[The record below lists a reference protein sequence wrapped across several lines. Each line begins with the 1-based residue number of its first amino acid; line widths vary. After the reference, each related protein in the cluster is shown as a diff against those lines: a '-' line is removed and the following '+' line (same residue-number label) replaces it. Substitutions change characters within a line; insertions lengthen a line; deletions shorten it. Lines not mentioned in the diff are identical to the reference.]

1 MRKDLSDFFSNI
13 YVVVMEIKFVRF
25 VKGFVKYFH
34 NRYLVRGNRDIIVLS
49 HFGLGDQIIVGTL
62 LNDLSSNRKVILPVD
77 SKYFLQLSQ
86 FYSYNRNILVKDIGH
101 FGAEFYP
108 RKNDLKRLR
117 QLFSLPIVDVGR
129 DVVYFLSFLHRRS
142 GISKLYFFAGWRSG
156 LSFTNLPAYLF
167 HYREHPS
174 YELDRPYAFIDHHLG
189 TSREIPN
196 VVFSEIQKVGLEL
209 KFNDM
214 SVTLVD
220 QLSTIV
226 DAEQLHFV
234 ASAPFCLAL
243 VMPCKAKIRVFYEAE
258 NSKTVLGEEGSG
270 WSRAKCS

>member
-1 MRKDLSDFFSNI
+1 MRKELSGFFYNF
-13 YVVVMEIKFVRF
+13 YVVLMEIKFVRF
-25 VKGFVKYFH
+25 VNGVVKYFH
-34 NRYLVRGNRDIIVLS
+34 NGYLVRGSKDIIVLS

-86 FYSYNRNILVKDIGH
+86 FYSYNPNILVKDVGY

-108 RKNDLKRLR
+108 RKNDLNRLR
-117 QLFSLPIVDVGR
+117 RLFSLPVVDVGR
-129 DVVYFLSFLHRRS
+129 DVVYFLSFFHRRA
-142 GISKLYFFAGWRSG
+142 GISKLYFFAGWNSG
-156 LSFTNLPAYLF
+156 LSFTNFPAYLF
-167 HYREHPS
+167 HYEEHPS
-174 YELDRPYAFIDHHLG
+174 NEINRSYAFIDHHLG
-189 TSREIPN
+189 TNREIPS

-214 SVTLVD
+214 TVTLVD

-270 WSRAKCS
+270 WRRAKCS